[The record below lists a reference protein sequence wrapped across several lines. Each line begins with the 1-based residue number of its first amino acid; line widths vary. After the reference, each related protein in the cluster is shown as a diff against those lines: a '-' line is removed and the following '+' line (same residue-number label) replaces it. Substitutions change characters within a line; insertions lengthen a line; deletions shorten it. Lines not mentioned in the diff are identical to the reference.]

1 MISLKRIKNSLSGL
15 IIVSLISSSFAQD
28 SVGISKG
35 TPAPFSG
42 ILFTRQ
48 KSEQIRIELIE
59 RDQFKIFN
67 KTLLE
72 NSDIQQKI
80 INNQK
85 IQVDILLKQNEK
97 LVQQTEKSETMNNWQ
112 RVGWFGLG
120 IISAGF
126 AVYGASLLV
135 R

>member
-1 MISLKRIKNSLSGL
+1 MISLKQIKSLLIGL
-15 IIVSLISSSFAQD
+15 IIVSLTSNCFAQD
-28 SVGISKG
+28 SIGISKG

-42 ILFTRQ
+42 ILFTRH
-48 KSEQIRIELIE
+48 KSEQIRNELIE

-72 NSDIQQKI
+72 NSEIQQKI
-80 INNQK
+80 ISNQK
-85 IQVDILLKQNEK
+85 LQVDILLKQNER
-97 LVQQTEKSETMNNWQ
+97 LVQQTEKSETMSNWQ
-112 RVGWFGLG
+112 RVTWFGLG

>member
-1 MISLKRIKNSLSGL
+1 MINLRQIKSLLIGL
-15 IIVSLISSSFAQD
+15 IIVSLTSSVFAQD
-28 SVGISKG
+28 SIGLSKG
-35 TPAPFSG
+35 APAPFSG

-48 KSEQIRIELIE
+48 KSEQIRTELIE

-72 NSDIQQKI
+72 NSEIQQKI
-80 INNQK
+80 ISNQK
-85 IQVDILLKQNEK
+85 LQVDILLKQNER
-97 LVQQTEKSETMNNWQ
+97 LVQQTEKAESMNNWQ
-112 RVGWFGLG
+112 RATWFGLG